1 MRIVIVN
8 MKDYIFA
15 DAVAQSLQADK
26 KSDFVVQKATS
37 SKEIIQYCRLCDPY
51 AVIMETTASSP
62 YLPEERLKI
71 RDEIK
76 KISPDCKV
84 VLVVDE
90 NSDKEVAKKVR
101 QAKKDS
107 IIDQFIYGSVSAS
120 YMVALMDTL

>member
-15 DAVAQSLQADK
+15 DAVAQSLQADTE
-26 KSDFVVQKATS
+26 SGFVVQKATS
-37 SKEIIQYCRLCDPY
+37 PEEVIKYCSLYNPY
-51 AVIMETTASSP
+51 AVMMETTGNFP
-62 YLPEERLKI
+62 YLLEERLKT
-71 RDEIK
+71 RDQIK
-76 KISPDCKV
+76 KSAPDCKV